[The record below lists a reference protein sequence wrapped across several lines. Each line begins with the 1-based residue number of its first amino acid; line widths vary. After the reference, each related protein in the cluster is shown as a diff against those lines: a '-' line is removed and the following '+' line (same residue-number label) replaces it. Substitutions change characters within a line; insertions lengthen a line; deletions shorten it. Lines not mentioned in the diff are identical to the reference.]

1 MTDLDALRA
10 KYPHL
15 GFAVYAYTPSGEVTL
30 ECITAEG
37 KTFQFQG
44 ATLAE
49 AIATG
54 FADDVA
60 PPQPET
66 GNPASA
72 DASVFD

>member
-1 MTDLDALRA
+1 MADLDALRA

-15 GFAVYAYTPSGEVTL
+15 AWAVYAYDPGGPVTL

-44 ATLAE
+44 PTLAE

-54 FADDVA
+54 FAEPEEATA
-60 PPQPET
+60 PGT
-66 GNPASA
+66 
-72 DASVFD
+72 SVFD

>member
-1 MTDLDALRA
+1 MDLDALRA

-15 GFAVYAYTPSGEVTL
+15 GFAVYAYEAKGPVTL

-44 ATLAE
+44 PTLAE

-60 PPQPET
+60 PTQPET
-66 GNPASA
+66 GFPVSD